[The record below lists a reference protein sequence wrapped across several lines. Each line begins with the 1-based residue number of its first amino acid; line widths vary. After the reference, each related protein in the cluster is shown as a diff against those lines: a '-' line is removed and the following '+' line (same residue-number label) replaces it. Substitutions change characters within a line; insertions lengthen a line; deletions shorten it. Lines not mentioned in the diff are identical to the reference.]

1 MKADSVKIEIT
12 LKSLILILVFIL
24 GITALWELRLVFIF
38 LFFSFIVNSALR
50 AYVDYFQTK
59 RIPRIVSTVFIFLT
73 LFLILSLMTVT
84 VFSETVEQFKNLVM
98 LMPQLLT
105 NILSELFLIFP
116 WLKDLIDLQEF
127 KTQFLEELTSAGGI
141 FSSGISSAYNI
152 LNSAITTLGGV
163 VTITMLSIY
172 MLVRKQEI
180 YSSLINFLPIS
191 NRQKLKYNKKL
202 MLVEEKLGEWVRAQL
217 FMMGF
222 IGVLTWV
229 GLVTPSL
236 FFESYQMNQYALP
249 ISFIAAILEAIP
261 TLGPI
266 ATAVIAIIIALG
278 SGSSLGTVIFIVIL
292 FYLIQQLEATLIFP
306 NVMAK
311 VVGVDPIV
319 TIVSVI
325 GAYILFGI
333 VGAIFVVPLIAVM
346 RILLGNEINNLVE
359 QHMNDSPEEV

>member
-12 LKSLILILVFIL
+12 LKSLILILIFIL

-38 LFFSFIVNSALR
+38 LLFSFIVNSALR

-59 RIPRIVSTVFIFLT
+59 RIPRIASTVFIFLT

-127 KTQFLEELTSAGGI
+127 KTQFLDELTSAGGI

-229 GLVTPSL
+229 GLVTPSI

-306 NVMAK
+306 NVMA
-311 VVGVDPIV
+311 
-319 TIVSVI
+319 
-325 GAYILFGI
+325 
-333 VGAIFVVPLIAVM
+333 
-346 RILLGNEINNLVE
+346 
-359 QHMNDSPEEV
+359 

>member
-1 MKADSVKIEIT
+1 
-12 LKSLILILVFIL
+12 
-24 GITALWELRLVFIF
+24 
-38 LFFSFIVNSALR
+38 
-50 AYVDYFQTK
+50 
-59 RIPRIVSTVFIFLT
+59 
-73 LFLILSLMTVT
+73 MTVT
-84 VFSETVEQFKNLVM
+84 VFSETVEQFKNLVL

-105 NILSELFLIFP
+105 NILSELFLVFP

-127 KTQFLEELTSAGGI
+127 KTQFLEQLSSAGGI

-152 LNSAITTLGGV
+152 LNSALTTLGGV

-191 NRQKLKYNKKL
+191 NRQKSKYNKKL
-202 MLVEEKLGEWVRAQL
+202 KLVEEKLGEWVRAQL

-229 GLVTPSL
+229 GLVTPSI
-236 FFESYQMNQYALP
+236 FFESYQMHEYALP

-278 SGSSLGTVIFIVIL
+278 SGSTVGTVIFIVIL
-292 FYLIQQLEATLIFP
+292 FYLIQQLESSLIFP
-306 NVMAK
+306 SVMAK

-319 TIVSVI
+319 TIVSVT

-333 VGAIFVVPLIAVM
+333 MGAIFIVPLIAVM
-346 RILLGNEINNLVE
+346 RILLGNELNNMVE
-359 QHMNDSPEEV
+359 QHMSDSPEEV

>member
-12 LKSLILILVFIL
+12 LRSLVLILFFII

-38 LFFSFIVNSALR
+38 LFFALIINSALR
-50 AYVDYFQTK
+50 PYVDYFQSK
-59 RIPRIVSTVFIFLT
+59 RIPRIVSTIFIYLT

-105 NILSELFLIFP
+105 NILSELFLVFP

-152 LNSAITTLGGV
+152 LNSALTTLGGV

-172 MLVRKQEI
+172 MLVRKKEI
-180 YSSLINFLPIS
+180 YSSLINLLPIPI
-191 NRQKLKYNKKL
+191 RKKQKYNKKL
-202 MLVEEKLGEWVRAQL
+202 LLVEEKLGEWVRAQL

-222 IGVLTWV
+222 IGVLTWL
-229 GLVTPSL
+229 GLVTPSI
-236 FFESYQMNQYALP
+236 FFDSYQMHEYALP

-278 SGSSLGTVIFIVIL
+278 SGSTVATVIFIVVL
-292 FYLIQQLEATLIFP
+292 FYLIQQLESSVIFP

-319 TIVSVI
+319 TIVSVT

-346 RILLGNEINNLVE
+346 RILLGSEINSIVE
-359 QHMNDSPEEV
+359 QHMSDTPEEV

>member
-1 MKADSVKIEIT
+1 MKKESVKIEIT
-12 LKSLILILVFIL
+12 LKSLILILAFIL

-38 LFFSFIVNSALR
+38 LFFALIINSALR
-50 AYVDYFQTK
+50 PYVDYFQTK
-59 RIPRIVSTVFIFLT
+59 RIPRIASTIFIFLT

-105 NILSELFLIFP
+105 NILAEIFLIFP

-127 KTQFLEELTSAGGI
+127 KAQFLEELTSAGGI
-141 FSSGISSAYNI
+141 FSSGISSAYTI

-172 MLVRKQEI
+172 MLVRKKEI
-180 YSSLINFLPIS
+180 YSSMINFLPIS
-191 NRQKLKYNKKL
+191 VKAKKKYNKKL
-202 MLVEEKLGEWVRAQL
+202 VLVERKLGEWVRAQL

-229 GLVTPSL
+229 GLVTPSI
-236 FFESYQMNQYALP
+236 FFDSYQMHEYALP
-249 ISFIAAILEAIP
+249 IAFIAAILEAIP
-261 TLGPI
+261 TLGPV
-266 ATAVIAIIIALG
+266 ATAVIAIIIAVG
-278 SGSSLGTVIFIVIL
+278 SGSSIGTVIFIIVL
-292 FYLIQQLEATLIFP
+292 FYLIQQLESSLVFP
-306 NVMAK
+306 QVMAK

-325 GAYILFGI
+325 AAYILFGI
-333 VGAIFVVPLIAVM
+333 MGAIFIVPLIAVM
-346 RILLGNEINNLVE
+346 RILLGSEINTMVE
-359 QHMNDSPEEV
+359 NHMSDTPEEV

>member
-1 MKADSVKIEIT
+1 MKSENVKIEIT
-12 LKSLILILVFIL
+12 LKSLVLILSFIV
-24 GITALWELRLVFIF
+24 GITILWELRLVFIF
-38 LFFSFIVNSALR
+38 LFFSFIINSALR
-50 AYVDYFQTK
+50 PYVDFFQTK
-59 RIPRIVSTVFIFLT
+59 RIPRIVSTILIYLT

-105 NILSELFLIFP
+105 NILAELFLVFP

-152 LNSAITTLGGV
+152 LNSALTTLGGV

-180 YSSLINFLPIS
+180 YSSIINFLPIT
-191 NRQKLKYNKKL
+191 NRKKLKYNKKL

-236 FFESYQMNQYALP
+236 FFDSYQMHEYALP

-266 ATAVIAIIIALG
+266 ATAVIAIIIAIG
-278 SGSSLGTVIFIVIL
+278 SGSSFATVIFIVLL
-292 FYLIQQLEATLIFP
+292 FYIIQQLESTLIFP

-319 TIVSVI
+319 TIVSVT
-325 GAYILFGI
+325 GAYIVFGI
-333 VGAIFVVPLIAVM
+333 MGAIFVVPLIAVM
-346 RILLGNEINNLVE
+346 RIMLGSEINNIVE
-359 QHMNDSPEEV
+359 HHMNENPEEV